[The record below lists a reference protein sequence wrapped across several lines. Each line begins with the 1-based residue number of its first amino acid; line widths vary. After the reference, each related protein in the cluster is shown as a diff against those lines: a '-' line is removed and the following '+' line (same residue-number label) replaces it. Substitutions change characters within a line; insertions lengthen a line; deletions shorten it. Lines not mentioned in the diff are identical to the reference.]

1 MKTTITGARGFVG
14 SNLAAYLKT
23 SHEVFSMS
31 VRYKTHQE
39 LKLNGDAIVH
49 LAGKAHDLKKV
60 SQPQEY
66 YEANFELTKQLF
78 DAFLVSEARVFI
90 FMSTVKA
97 VADRVE
103 GMLTEEGVLNSK
115 RITAKTQRREDLSTA
130 FEVTGGGNSKTEI
143 PNSNVKNPNSK
154 VEPTEPKTHYGI
166 AKQMAEQYILS
177 QELPEGKRV
186 YILRPC
192 MIHGPG
198 NKGNL
203 NLLYQ
208 LVAKGLP
215 WPLGAFENQRSFLS
229 IENLC
234 FVIKELLE
242 NEAIPSGVY
251 NVADDEAL
259 STNELIELLGETLAK
274 PVKIWNLSKNV
285 IRSLARIGDVLPLPL
300 NSERLQKLTESYVVD
315 NSKLKLALGKDLP
328 IQTRE
333 GLMTTFQSFLTK

>member
-60 SQPQEY
+60 SRPQEY

-78 DAFLVSEARVFI
+78 DVFLLSEARVFI

-97 VADRVE
+97 AADQVE
-103 GMLTEEGVLNSK
+103 GVLTEEGVLNSK
-115 RITAKTQRREDLSTA
+115 RITAKTQGREGLSIA
-130 FEVTGGGNSKTEI
+130 LEGTGGGI
-143 PNSNVKNPNSK
+143 SNFENPNSK
-154 VEPTEPKTHYGI
+154 EEPTEPKTHYGI

-251 NVADDEAL
+251 NVADDETL
-259 STNELIELLGETLAK
+259 STNELIELLGETLEK
-274 PVKIWNLSKNV
+274 PVKILNISQNV
-285 IRSLARIGDVLPLPL
+285 IRFLARIGDVLPLPL

-315 NSKLKLALGKDLP
+315 NSKLKQALGAKLP

-333 GLMTTFQSFLTK
+333 GLITTFQSFRKK